1 MTIYLI
7 DLVTIVTSQI
17 IDYILCRSYKV
28 SYDSYLRSVV
38 HDDAYNFCNDRGL
51 GLAVW
56 KSAEAYE
63 DIKYLANNVPWKE
76 HSYVGYADFYTALN
90 NENEEACNTD
100 HHGKTDCDGK
110 LIWRQNKCGPYELFE
125 ANPGHTK

>member
-1 MTIYLI
+1 MI
-7 DLVTIVTSQI
+7 
-17 IDYILCRSYKV
+17 
-28 SYDSYLRSVV
+28 
-38 HDDAYNFCNDRGL
+38 HDEAYNFCNDRGL

-56 KSAEAYE
+56 KSPEAYE
-63 DIKYLANNVPWKE
+63 DIKYIAKHCPFEKDATV
-76 HSYVGYADFYTALN
+76 YTALN